1 MEDVI
6 PYLITGMSFLP
17 MAREGPILITFA
29 TWLLPYPDKKLYNTF
44 LSSFCYSCSG
54 NQTQELIDRKS
65 VV

>member
-29 TWLLPYPDKKLYNTF
+29 TWLLPYPSPHHGSF
-44 LSSFCYSCSG
+44 LGIF
-54 NQTQELIDRKS
+54 
-65 VV
+65 

>member
-29 TWLLPYPDKKLYNTF
+29 TWLLPYPDKKLYK
-44 LSSFCYSCSG
+44 LSSVHFVIPVQVTKLR
-54 NQTQELIDRKS
+54 N
-65 VV
+65 